1 MHEDKQPRMERSR
14 ERERPIKRFHPVY
27 LTLLIPYAAWVWV
40 PFYNRIDPRLFGIPF
55 FYWWQI
61 FGIFLTAASI
71 YPVYLYQESRRK

>member
-1 MHEDKQPRMERSR
+1 M
-14 ERERPIKRFHPVY
+14 
-27 LTLLIPYAAWVWV
+27 WV
-40 PFYNRIDPRLFGIPF
+40 PFYNRIEPSLFGVPF

>member
-1 MHEDKQPRMERSR
+1 LLPNRGFEGDSLK
-14 ERERPIKRFHPVY
+14 FHPVY
-27 LTLLIPYAAWVWV
+27 LCLLVPYAAWVWV
-40 PFYNRIDPRLFGIPF
+40 PFYNRVEPSLFGIPF

>member
-1 MHEDKQPRMERSR
+1 LK
-14 ERERPIKRFHPVY
+14 FHPVY
-27 LTLLIPYAAWVWV
+27 LFLALPFLCLCWV
-40 PFYNRIDPRLFGIPF
+40 PLYNSVEPSLFGIPF

>member
-1 MHEDKQPRMERSR
+1 MYEDKPPRMERSR

-40 PFYNRIDPRLFGIPF
+40 PFYNRIEPSLFGIPF

-61 FGIFLTAASI
+61 FGIFLTAACI
-71 YPVYLYQESRRK
+71 YPVYLYQESRK

>member
-1 MHEDKQPRMERSR
+1 MAPAGRVDEDRSGQFHLFRRVLAERLENLRDNALGVESS
-14 ERERPIKRFHPVY
+14 
-27 LTLLIPYAAWVWV
+27 
-40 PFYNRIDPRLFGIPF
+40 LFGIPF